1 MNMMP
6 LPPPVHDDT
15 VLRHTVVQGQ
25 VRSDFLRHGV
35 VAVQVLLTSGVA
47 PRWVAAFVAG
57 NSGAA
62 VWFDADSGPVTW
74 NAGSLNSAGSY
85 AGNVTTSGAQGLA
98 SDTFPQTL
106 TANLSSFY
114 NAVGLNFG
122 NDDTCCSSGFSAIL
136 TVWSGATNLGSV
148 TVAANMNDFVDQFI
162 GLSSVTAFDR
172 VDISYGSN
180 AELYTFIDDFR
191 LGTAATGAVPEPSTW
206 AMMLLGFGAIGYS
219 MRRRRKSGAVP
230 VFA

>member
-1 MNMMP
+1 MKLLVSAAAAATCLALASP
-6 LPPPVHDDT
+6 AAAQIT
-15 VLRHTVVQGQ
+15 Q
-25 VRSDFLRHGV
+25 
-35 VAVQVLLTSGVA
+35 LTSTGQIATTYVNDFETV
-47 PRWVAAFVAG
+47 R
-57 NSGAA
+57 
-62 VWFDADSGPVTW
+62 DSGPVTW

-191 LGTAATGAVPEPSTW
+191 LGSAATGAVPEPSTC
-206 AMMLLGFGAIGYS
+206 AMMLLCFGAIGYS